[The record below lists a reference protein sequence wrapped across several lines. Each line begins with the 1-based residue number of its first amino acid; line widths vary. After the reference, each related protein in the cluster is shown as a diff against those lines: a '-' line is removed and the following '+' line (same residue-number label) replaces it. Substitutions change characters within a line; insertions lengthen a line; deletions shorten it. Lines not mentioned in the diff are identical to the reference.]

1 MRGYSGHPH
10 ASPSKSDECN
20 EISVQE
26 GISAGFMAARK
37 HARGDVTINAR
48 LANADR
54 LLSVPCLRHN
64 PYPITAP
71 DGPGSHAP
79 PGSAAA
85 AEARRR
91 AKTSQKAR
99 KYCSWRPPYAL
110 RAAITTR
117 TGPPDS
123 LGSAA
128 GAGVAGSRLSPWEES
143 FFCRTGPTLST
154 GSDVQFVR
162 VLPSKF
168 AAGISVGDE
177 EIQRRERRWIRF
189 TIYWEP
195 FRTMMPKV

>member
-1 MRGYSGHPH
+1 MRFRCRTAYRLASWLRGNTP
-10 ASPSKSDECN
+10 AETSPSTPGWQTPTDCHRCLACATTLTPSPRRTVPARTPRPDQRLRPKP
-20 EISVQE
+20 
-26 GISAGFMAARK
+26 AGALKRRK
-37 HARGDVTINAR
+37 KRENIARG
-48 LANADR
+48 
-54 LLSVPCLRHN
+54 
-64 PYPITAP
+64 
-71 DGPGSHAP
+71 
-79 PGSAAA
+79 
-85 AEARRR
+85 
-91 AKTSQKAR
+91 
-99 KYCSWRPPYAL
+99 PPYAL

-117 TGPPDS
+117 AGLPDS
-123 LGSAA
+123 PGSPAR
-128 GAGVAGSRLSPWEES
+128 AGVAGSRLSPWEES